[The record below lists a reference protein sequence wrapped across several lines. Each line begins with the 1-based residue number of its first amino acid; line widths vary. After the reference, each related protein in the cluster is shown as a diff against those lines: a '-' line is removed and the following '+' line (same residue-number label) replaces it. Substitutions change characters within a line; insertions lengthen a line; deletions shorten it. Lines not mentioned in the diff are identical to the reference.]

1 MITNSPPLPLAPDAA
16 PFTARQREILER
28 TRELVEESGLA
39 NLTLKKV
46 AERVGFSEPAIYRH
60 FASKQEL
67 VLALVDLLRERLLGG
82 MRAIASETSLPPR
95 ARIERMVRH
104 HVGVLRTTRALPFLL
119 LAEGLASGDSALL
132 AKMYTVLRGYQSM
145 LIALLEEAGV
155 PPTPPL
161 PHQAMLFF
169 GLPAVLGIQFR
180 AFPDQAP
187 DEAQIDLLVAHYVR
201 ALFTGAGGDPK

>member
-1 MITNSPPLPLAPDAA
+1 MLEPPPPLSE
-16 PFTARQREILER
+16 RQREILER
-28 TRELVEESGLA
+28 ARDLVEESGLA

-82 MRAIASETSLPPR
+82 MRAIAEERSLPPR

-104 HVGVLRTTRALPFLL
+104 HVGVLRATRGLPLL
-119 LAEGLASGDSALL
+119 LVAEGLASGDSALL
-132 AKMYTVLRGYQSM
+132 AKMNSVLRSYQA
-145 LIALLEEAGV
+145 LLVALLEESGA
-155 PPTPPL
+155 PASPPL
-161 PHQAMLFF
+161 PHQALLFF

-187 DEAQIDLLVAHYVR
+187 DDAEIDLLVAHYVR
-201 ALFTGAGGDPK
+201 ALFAGAGDTAR

>member
-1 MITNSPPLPLAPDAA
+1 MINSLSLPPTLEAA
-16 PFTARQREILER
+16 PFTERQREILER
-28 TRELVEESGLA
+28 TRELVEETGLA

-82 MRAIASETSLPPR
+82 MRAIAAETSLPPR

-104 HVGVLRTTRALPFLL
+104 HVGILRQTRGLPLL
-119 LAEGLASGDSALL
+119 LVAEGLASGDSALL
-132 AKMYTVLRGYQSM
+132 AKMNGVLRGYQSM
-145 LIALLEEAGV
+145 LVALLEEAGV
-155 PPTPPL
+155 PPSPPL

-187 DEAQIDLLVAHYVR
+187 DDAQIDVLVSHYVR
-201 ALFTGAGGDPK
+201 AIFAGAGGDPT